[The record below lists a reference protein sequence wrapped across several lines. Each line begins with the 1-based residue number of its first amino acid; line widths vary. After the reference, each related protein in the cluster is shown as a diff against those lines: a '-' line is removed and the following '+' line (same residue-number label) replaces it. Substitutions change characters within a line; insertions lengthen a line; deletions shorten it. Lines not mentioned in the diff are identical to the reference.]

1 MNEGRRPADSGHH
14 THATSRGYD
23 TATVETDFSLVIF
36 GNPPS
41 AGRRSSRDQ
50 VENQV
55 DGDGASRR
63 KGQGVLVSSWWIV
76 AITALGAVLG
86 AGAAQS
92 LRRAGYRLP
101 VDEPRLGLT
110 RPPLTVVRLA
120 VVRLAVVG
128 LAGAYAALTA
138 GAKTPQLLPAALVF
152 ALAGVWVVW
161 IDVDVHR
168 IPNPVLAV
176 AAPAVAVTGWAGAVA
191 MGEEWARI
199 WTSLAAAAV
208 LVAFYY
214 LLAYFGD
221 LGLGDVR
228 LAGVAG
234 LLLGVY
240 GWSTVL
246 RGTVAAI
253 MLGGLAAIFLLAA
266 GRRQTSDLAF
276 GPAIVVGTLI
286 AVTLA

>member
-1 MNEGRRPADSGHH
+1 VN
-14 THATSRGYD
+14 
-23 TATVETDFSLVIF
+23 I
-36 GNPPS
+36 
-41 AGRRSSRDQ
+41 
-50 VENQV
+50 
-55 DGDGASRR
+55 
-63 KGQGVLVSSWWIV
+63 WWV
-76 AITALGAVLG
+76 AAVTVLG
-86 AGAAQS
+86 AALGTGTAQS
-92 LRRAGYRLP
+92 LRRGTYRLH
-101 VDEPRLGLT
+101 VDEPRLRPTGL
-110 RPPLTVVRLA
+110 PLV
-120 VVRLAVVG
+120 VVG
-128 LAGAYAALTA
+128 LGGTYAVLTA
-138 GAKTPQLLPAALVF
+138 GTRTPQLLPAALVF

-191 MGEEWARI
+191 LGEWARI
-199 WTSLAAAAV
+199 EISLAAAAV

-228 LAGVAG
+228 LGGVAG

-266 GRRQTSDLAF
+266 GRRRTSDLAF